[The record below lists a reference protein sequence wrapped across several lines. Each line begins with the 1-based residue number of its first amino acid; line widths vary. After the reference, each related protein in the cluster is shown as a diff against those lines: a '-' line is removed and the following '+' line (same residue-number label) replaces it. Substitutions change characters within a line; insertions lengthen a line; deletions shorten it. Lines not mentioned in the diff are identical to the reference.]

1 MGVDEIKKWLK
12 QIFSFYAS
20 FGDRMNVD
28 YLKSSK
34 FKRLMMDTGI
44 SKLINPKELDILFFS
59 ETQNK
64 NIMRFDMFLNTLTH
78 LSTMIY
84 QEE

>member
-1 MGVDEIKKWLK
+1 MGVDEIKKRLK

-59 ETQNK
+59 ET
-64 NIMRFDMFLNTLTH
+64 
-78 LSTMIY
+78 
-84 QEE
+84 